1 MFGVALLSKDL
12 PISILMTELIG
23 APVQEV
29 ISRVPE
35 HTHTHTGLLME
46 PYREF
51 QLQQLLTSPVDPFWK
66 EEKNLKNPTLC

>member
-23 APVQEV
+23 APAQK
-29 ISRVPE
+29 SFPE
-35 HTHTHTGLLME
+35 CLSTHTHTGLLME
-46 PYREF
+46 PHREF